1 MQLQYANL
9 GNNWKQSY
17 TNSEDREAGR
27 RVEAWIAAKGEV
39 TVSPFQ
45 VACIHKL
52 RWNVKMENHCTFGQG
67 KDFEFLF
74 WSVDIIHL
82 QFATSTVCLFSQC
95 RLEVQCAPPLL
106 RREDLH
112 RSRFCKLKWNPRKL
126 ATVFNSCQY
135 DRHSVFTAANQVLLK
150 IHLWWKSV
158 SLICHLIWMLALLVR
173 NDSTG
178 GVFNFEFV
186 FFMIPK

>member
-52 RWNVKMENHCTFGQG
+52 RCNVKMENHCTFGQG

-82 QFATSTVCLFSQC
+82 QFGTSTVCLFSQC
-95 RLEVQCAPPLL
+95 RLEVQCAPLLL
-106 RREDLH
+106 RRFAQIEILQTEVESTQACH
-112 RSRFCKLKWNPRKL
+112 RFQFLSIWAEPKD
-126 ATVFNSCQY
+126 SQ
-135 DRHSVFTAANQVLLK
+135 NQFVVK
-150 IHLWWKSV
+150 ICL
-158 SLICHLIWMLALLVR
+158 
-173 NDSTG
+173 
-178 GVFNFEFV
+178 F
-186 FFMIPK
+186 

>member
-52 RWNVKMENHCTFGQG
+52 RWNVKVENHFTFGQG

-82 QFATSTVCLFSQC
+82 QFGTSTVCLFSQC

-106 RREDLH
+106 RRFAQIEILQTEVESTQACH
-112 RSRFCKLKWNPRKL
+112 RFQFLSIWPTLCFYCCESSASQNSFVMKICL
-126 ATVFNSCQY
+126 FNLSP
-135 DRHSVFTAANQVLLK
+135 N
-150 IHLWWKSV
+150 
-158 SLICHLIWMLALLVR
+158 LALLVS